1 VTTYSIDGDGLY
13 VCNYKDPYGITYSST
28 TVSNDII
35 LNLGDGTTI
44 SMKDLFNRLIDLED
58 RLDAMTLEKDFDM
71 DS

>member
-58 RLDAMTLEKDFDM
+58 RLDAMTVEKDFDM

>member
-1 VTTYSIDGDGLY
+1 MTTYSIDGDGLY

-58 RLDAMTLEKDFDM
+58 RLDAMTVEKDFDM

>member
-1 VTTYSIDGDGLY
+1 MTTYSIDGDGLY

>member
-1 VTTYSIDGDGLY
+1 MTTYSIDGDGLY
-13 VCNYKDPYGITYSST
+13 VCNYKDPYGIAYSST

-58 RLDAMTLEKDFDM
+58 RLDAMTVEKDFDM